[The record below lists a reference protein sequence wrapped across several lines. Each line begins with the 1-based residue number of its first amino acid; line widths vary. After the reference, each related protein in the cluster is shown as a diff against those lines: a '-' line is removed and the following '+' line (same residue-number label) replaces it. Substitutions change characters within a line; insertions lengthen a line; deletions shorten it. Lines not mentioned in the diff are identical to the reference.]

1 VTLTIDRSAS
11 LVSRNRLRRAADPPE
26 ASVKIRYV
34 VLNAYG
40 YGGTTR
46 TVVNQA
52 NELCRDHDVEIA
64 SVYRHR
70 DDPCFTI
77 DPRIRL
83 VPLTG
88 LRSDGAY
95 RTDPLGTC
103 SRLMRKTRRFRNR
116 MPHRHDH
123 QFPRWDP
130 GVDVAVLRY
139 MWAARDGILVTTRPG
154 LNLLSATMAPRRL
167 IRVGQDHMNLAA
179 YKPAL
184 RSDIIEHYPKLDAL
198 TVLTEQDAAAYRQAL
213 GGSGLRMQRI
223 GNGIPHPRLPPA
235 ALDAKVLVA
244 AGRLEQQKGFDLL
257 LDAFATVHAEHP
269 DWHLWIFGSGKGRA
283 ALQAQITR
291 LGLTGRAHLKGQTD
305 HLDERLAEASVFV
318 LSSRFEGL
326 PMALLEAMAAGLP
339 AVAFDCPTGPADVVE
354 HGRSGLLVPA
364 QDVGALADGIRE
376 LITAPEVRRAMG
388 ARARE
393 LSAQHTITETA
404 GRWRELFA
412 ELEARRTAIATRP
425 GRLFAR
431 GRQPLSR

>member
-1 VTLTIDRSAS
+1 
-11 LVSRNRLRRAADPPE
+11 
-26 ASVKIRYV
+26 VKIRYV

-52 NELCRDHDVEIA
+52 NALCQDHDVEIA

-70 DDPCFTI
+70 DDPGFAI

-103 SRLMRKTRRFRNR
+103 SRLLRKTRRFRNR
-116 MPHRHDH
+116 LPHRHDH
-123 QFPRWDP
+123 PFARWDP

-139 MWAARDGILVTTRPG
+139 LWAEQDGVLVTTRPG

-167 IRVGQDHMNLAA
+167 IRVAQDHMNLAT

-184 RSDIIEHYPKLDAL
+184 RRDIIKHYPKLDAL
-198 TVLTEQDAAAYRQAL
+198 TFLTEHDGAAYRQAL

-223 GNGIPHPRLPPA
+223 GNGIPHPRLPAA

-244 AGRLEQQKGFDLL
+244 AGRLESQKGFDML
-257 LDAFATVHAEHP
+257 LDAFAAVNAEHP
-269 DWHLWIFGSGKGRA
+269 DWHLWIFGSGRGKA

-291 LGLTGRAHLKGQTD
+291 LGLIGRAHLKGRTD
-305 HLDERLAEASVFV
+305 QLDERLAEASIFV

-326 PMALLEAMAAGLP
+326 PMVLLESMAAGLP
-339 AVAFDCPTGPADVVE
+339 TVAFDCPTGPAEVVE
-354 HGRSGLLVPA
+354 HGGSGLLVPA
-364 QDVGALADGIRE
+364 QDVAALADGIRE
-376 LITAPEVRRAMG
+376 LIAAPDRRRAMG
-388 ARARE
+388 ARARH
-393 LSAQHTITETA
+393 LSGQYSITETA
-404 GRWRELFA
+404 GMWQDLFA
-412 ELEARRTAIATRP
+412 ELTRRRSGTRSVAP
-425 GRLFAR
+425 SVIVQEQQQNHPA
-431 GRQPLSR
+431 